1 MISDKIYE
9 KCITNLACSILKEF
23 DLDHNHNTIIE
34 VDEFLENNNIENIVV
49 ILCDGMGTN
58 ILKNTLSHNDFLIKN
73 LLTDINSVHPST
85 TTASTTSMLSG
96 LNPSEHGWL
105 GWDLYV
111 KPIDKVVT
119 LFLNVIKDTE
129 IRAEDYHVAY
139 KHFEY
144 KNITERINNAGKY
157 YSKILFP
164 FGDDAYINLD
174 DMLNRVNIETKTKG
188 KKYIYAYFENP
199 DSNLH
204 EFGVGSKEANNVIK
218 EINEKIEKLSYQ
230 LENTL
235 LIVTA
240 DHGHKNV
247 TPITLSEIPEIFE
260 LLETDISIEGRLCSF
275 KIKSGLENEFS
286 KQFNKLFSNDF
297 ILMTKEQVL
306 TENLFGF
313 GNKHS
318 LFEASLGDFIAV
330 AFTDK
335 YFRYNENSILLKS
348 MHAGITDDEMKIPLI
363 IYHAK

>member
-1 MISDKIYE
+1 MINDKIYE

-23 DLDHNHNTIIE
+23 DLEHNHDTIIE
-34 VDEFLENNNIENIVV
+34 VDEFLENNNIENVVV

-58 ILKNTLSHNDFLIKN
+58 ILKNTLTQDDFLIKP
-73 LLTDINSVHPST
+73 LLTDINSVYPST
-85 TTASTTSMLSG
+85 TTTSTTSMLSG
-96 LNPSEHGWL
+96 LNPIEHGWL

-119 LFLNVIKDTE
+119 LFLNVIKDTKLK
-129 IRAEDYHVAY
+129 AEDYHVAY
-139 KHFEY
+139 KHFKY
-144 KNITERINNAGKY
+144 KNITERINDAGKY

-164 FGDDAYINLD
+164 FGDDHYINLD
-174 DMLNRVNIETKTKG
+174 DMLNRIKKETNSKG

-199 DSNLH
+199 DSYLH
-204 EFGVGSKEANNVIK
+204 KFGVGSKEANNVIK
-218 EINEKIEKLSYQ
+218 EINDKIEKLSNQ

-247 TPITLSEIPEIFE
+247 TPITLSGVPEIFE

-275 KIKSGLENEFS
+275 KIKPDLENKFS
-286 KQFNKLFSNDF
+286 KRFNKLFSDDF
-297 ILMTKEQVL
+297 ILMTKE
-306 TENLFGF
+306 EAINKNLFGF

-318 LFEASLGDFIAV
+318 LFESSLGNFIAV
-330 AFTDK
+330 AFNDK

-363 IYHAK
+363 VYHIK